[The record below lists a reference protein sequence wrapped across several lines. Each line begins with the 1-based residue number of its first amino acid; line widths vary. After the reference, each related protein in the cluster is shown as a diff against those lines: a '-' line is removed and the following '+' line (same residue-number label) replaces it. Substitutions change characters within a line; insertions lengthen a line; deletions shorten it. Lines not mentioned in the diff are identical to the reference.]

1 MKKHSFEAVPKGY
14 IPARSVDLVHNKK
27 EMWGVSIASVVLMV
41 LLAVPAVWVHPLH
54 FTEGTGRSLLYTGV
68 TLAAL
73 ILYIIL
79 HELVHGI
86 AIYLF
91 GGKPYFGFKGGY
103 AFAGTKAVFPRAEY
117 ITIALA
123 PVVLWGIVLAI
134 LCAAL
139 PEKWFWPC
147 YFVQLVNLSGAAG
160 DYYVTLLALR
170 LPPDILVK
178 DDGTAMTFFARA

>member
-14 IPARSVDLVHNKK
+14 MPVRSVDLIRNKK

-41 LLAVPAVWVHPLH
+41 LLAVPAVWAHPWHLP
-54 FTEGTGRSLLYTGV
+54 EDLSRYLLYTGV

-79 HELVHGI
+79 HELVHGAVI
-86 AIYLF
+86 FLF

-123 PVVLWGIVLAI
+123 PVVLWGIVLGI
-134 LCAAL
+134 LCAKL
-139 PEKWFWPC
+139 PQEWFWPC

-170 LPPDILVK
+170 LPPNILVK
-178 DDGTAMTFFARA
+178 DDGTAMTFFTRA